1 MTSYDGF
8 HVIGTDRRDELLWL
22 TPAYSEEQ
30 PSSKEIHYALSNI
43 LCFNDTVLLYSRGCS
58 VSWGIKLLRLSQVT
72 IHHNHL
78 LACLIIIVIIFIN
91 WLNCK
96 QYLLSIHQIT
106 NCIHIQIY
114 LLLLLLAYFA
124 IAHNARRV
132 KRERE
137 SANWWNECLKP
148 PPLGASLVNISTQ
161 EIVSSLEAWLSP
173 SSSSF

>member
-1 MTSYDGF
+1 MSIAEYKKSCSQR
-8 HVIGTDRRDELLWL
+8 VALWL
-22 TPAYSEEQ
+22 
-30 PSSKEIHYALSNI
+30 
-43 LCFNDTVLLYSRGCS
+43 VG
-58 VSWGIKLLRLSQVT
+58 GIKLLRLSQVT

-137 SANWWNECLKP
+137 CKLVERMFKATTPRRIFGQHQYTRNCFKFRSLAFPVIIIFLIIRGVTNGGCKQLHLLANCFSN
-148 PPLGASLVNISTQ
+148 TT
-161 EIVSSLEAWLSP
+161 SSKEDTHKQM
-173 SSSSF
+173 